1 MTASPNHIDADAL
14 KYILSLPQGRKVLWD
29 IFAITGLYHQPFI
42 AGDPETTAM
51 NCGRL
56 NNGLILYKDCMSVS
70 PELTA
75 MMLKEQ
81 GTYDNRDPD
90 PQPNHAGD
98 DSGNSDDD
106 GLVRNGLGG
115 FRTDPTDLGNF

>member
-1 MTASPNHIDADAL
+1 MTEPTNHIDADAL
-14 KYILSLPQGRKVLWD
+14 KYILSLPQGRKVIWD
-29 IFAITGLYHQPFI
+29 IFAISGLYQQPFVS
-42 AGDPETTAM
+42 GDPETTAM

-81 GTYDNRDPD
+81 GTYDNGNDTDHGRSV
-90 PQPNHAGD
+90 QPAEHDNPGD
-98 DSGNSDDD
+98 DLDFIGH
-106 GLVRNGLGG
+106 GLGG
-115 FRTDPTDLGNF
+115 FRTDLADV